1 MTEAKKKKQ
10 AWIPMALVAVGLVV
24 LFNACPEYQYRMD
37 YDGKGNVHTVSHGI
51 GGRRVGRT
59 DYEQFPASLLRGGGY
74 SRSFM
79 FFPKRVTSEAPGPG
93 TLSITITRNGLPC
106 AQDTK
111 SGSGPLRI
119 DLTCW

>member
-10 AWIPMALVAVGLVV
+10 AWIQIGLVAVGLVV

-37 YDGKGNVHTVSHGI
+37 YNGKGNVHTVSLGI
-51 GGRRVGRT
+51 GGRRVEST
-59 DYEQFPASLLRGGGY
+59 DYGQPLGSPLRSGGI
-74 SRSFM
+74 SRSPM

-93 TLSITITRNGLPC
+93 TLSISITRNGLPC

-111 SGSGPLRI
+111 SGLGPLRV